1 MKIGFIGVGNMA
13 SILITSIMQN
23 NRCPAGNLILFDRD
37 TEKCAEF
44 TQKGTKTAPS
54 AEDATAEADILF
66 LAVKPQ
72 NMPELLPTLKNHS
85 AGKCFVS
92 IAAGVSAGYIKSQ
105 LDPSAAVIRVMPN
118 TPMLIGCGAAE
129 IAEGGEAEA
138 PYFETVTAIFK
149 DCSLV
154 EILPEEK
161 MNAGIA
167 LNGSS
172 PAIFY
177 KVITDIIAY
186 AEQNGIDKEV
196 ARRLAAKTMEGAAK
210 MILEQDESIETLI
223 GRVTSKGGTTIATL
237 EKMDACGFSDALQ
250 AGLAACKNRAEE
262 LCK

>member
-13 SILITSIMQN
+13 SILIASIMKN
-23 NRCPAGNLILFDRD
+23 NRCPAGNLVLFDLD

-44 TQKGTKTAPS
+44 AKKGAKIAPS
-54 AEDATAEADILF
+54 AEESTREADILF

-72 NMPELLPTLKNHS
+72 NMSELLPTLKNYS
-85 AGKCFVS
+85 AEKCFVS
-92 IAAGVSAGYIKSQ
+92 IAAGVSTSYIKSQ
-105 LDPSAAVIRVMPN
+105 LDPTAAVIRVMPN

-129 IAEGGEAEA
+129 IAEGGEEEA
-138 PYFETVTAIFK
+138 PYFETVVAIFK

-177 KVITDIIAY
+177 KVIADMIAY
-186 AEQNGIDKEV
+186 GEQNGIDAAT

-210 MILEQDESIETLI
+210 MILEQDEPIETLI
-223 GRVTSKGGTTIATL
+223 SRVTSKGGTTIATL

-250 AGLAACKNRAEE
+250 AGLEACKNRAEE